1 MQEYSEKEI
10 FQRTE
15 LLVGGDV
22 LAAFRSAK
30 VIIFGVGGVGGWCA
44 EGLVRS
50 GVRRLTIVDSD
61 KVSPSNI
68 NRQLMATVS
77 SVGEVKVEA
86 LKRRLLDINPNAE
99 IEAVDKVYGEQTADE
114 FDLSAYDYV
123 IDAIDTLKNK
133 ARLILAAADSGAVFF
148 SSMGAA
154 LKIDPLR
161 VRTADFWKV
170 RDCPLGAALR
180 KKLRQK
186 GTVPERSFLC
196 VYGDEVLGNRG
207 ACGGDSEASLSAEA
221 AASGKAVI
229 NGTTAPVTA
238 IFGMTLAG
246 LVINDIYRRTLK
258 KNEDDGR

>member
-30 VIIFGVGGVGGWCA
+30 VIIFGVGGVGSWCA

-133 ARLILAAADSGAVFF
+133 ARLILAAAD
-148 SSMGAA
+148 
-154 LKIDPLR
+154 
-161 VRTADFWKV
+161 
-170 RDCPLGAALR
+170 LR